1 MKSSPGTAFAA
12 SHEQMPEIAQILRD
26 IHQGLGL
33 AFSGLDTLRVE
44 PLFGDGSDRRFYRVR
59 ASRSSHVLLVS
70 PRKTMGGVDENDS
83 YHFIGEHLRKREIPV
98 PRIYGADLARGL
110 FVLEDLG
117 DAHLQEQANR
127 GGVSLEKLYRHVVK
141 LLLVLHK
148 GAPKGF
154 TREFCFDAP
163 VYDARFVYERELEYF
178 RKAFLVGFLGYDIGE
193 EDLRREF
200 ESLAED
206 AGVKD
211 AHGVIHRDF
220 QSRNIMVSGGKLR
233 IIDFQGM
240 RFGPP
245 AYDLASVLVDPYV
258 SLPMSLQ
265 EGLARLY
272 WIGARKF
279 LECSASRFR
288 ESYVSTRLCRNLQAL
303 GAYGFLGCVKGKTQ
317 FFQYIPGALKQL
329 EVWLDG
335 PCRNRCPRLRR
346 IVAMIAAKGPI
357 RRKKAV
363 GP

>member
-1 MKSSPGTAFAA
+1 MKSSPGTAFA
-12 SHEQMPEIAQILRD
+12 SSREHMPEIAQILCD
-26 IHQGLGL
+26 IHQGMGL
-33 AFSGLDTLRVE
+33 AFSDPEKLRVDH
-44 PLFGDGSDRRFYRVR
+44 LFGDGSNRRFYRVR
-59 ASRSSHVLLVS
+59 DSRSSHVILVS
-70 PRKTMGGVDENDS
+70 PRKNMGGVDENDS
-83 YHFIGEHLRKREIPV
+83 YHLIGEHLRKCGIPV
-98 PRIYGADLARGL
+98 PQIYGADPERGL

-117 DAHLQEQANR
+117 DAHLQGQANR
-127 GGVSLEKLYRHVVK
+127 GGVSLKKLYRHVVM
-141 LLLVLHK
+141 LLLDLHK
-148 GAPKGF
+148 RAPDGF
-154 TREFCFDAP
+154 TPEFCFDAP
-163 VYDARFVYERELEYF
+163 VYDAGFVYERELEYF
-178 RKAFLVGFLGYDIGE
+178 RKAFLVEFLGYDVGE

-211 AHGVIHRDF
+211 SHSVIHRDF

-245 AYDLASVLVDPYV
+245 AYDLASVLLDPYV

-279 LECSASRFR
+279 LDCSASRFR
-288 ESYVSTRLCRNLQAL
+288 ESYVSTRLSRNLQAL

-317 FFQYIPGALKQL
+317 FFQHIPRALKQL
-329 EVWLDG
+329 EIWLDG

-346 IVAMIAAKGPI
+346 IVAVIAAKGPI
-357 RRKKAV
+357 RRKTAV